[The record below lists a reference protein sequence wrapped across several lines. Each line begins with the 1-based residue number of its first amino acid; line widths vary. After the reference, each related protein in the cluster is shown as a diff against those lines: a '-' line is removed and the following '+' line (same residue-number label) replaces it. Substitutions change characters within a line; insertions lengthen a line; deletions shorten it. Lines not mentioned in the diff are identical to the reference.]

1 MEIARKSKQHQKAL
15 YFQSKKDILLK
26 RSIRLQDDIEEK
38 CKKEKLL
45 VSEKEKLL
53 KQINECGRFWGISE
67 VEEKVENFKTGKE
80 KRMAL
85 KIQLNF
91 HQKVVGVK
99 CYRLLFVITSG
110 GKVKEICK
118 LIKNLKEVISWSK
131 DTNSNS
137 NEKFFN
143 TYLCDTYSIEKGK
156 KMLKERA
163 AQTNQKDKEKA
174 LGKENIPLG
183 KKQRKRTIEPAKKG
197 NLKKAKESPE
207 AVVTSTDDLVGKVVD
222 HFCYLDNDA
231 EEEAWNRGIVIEKT
245 GSSKYLLCYHPY
257 QDKLHTWDLNQD
269 FKSSCIRL
277 VSLRPRDLVRASVQ
291 HLGKLQMINL
301 GKEYAKMRR

>member
-1 MEIARKSKQHQKAL
+1 
-15 YFQSKKDILLK
+15 
-26 RSIRLQDDIEEK
+26 
-38 CKKEKLL
+38 
-45 VSEKEKLL
+45 
-53 KQINECGRFWGISE
+53 
-67 VEEKVENFKTGKE
+67 
-80 KRMAL
+80 MAL

-222 HFCYLDNDA
+222 HFCYLDDDA
-231 EEEAWNRGIVIEKT
+231 EEEEWNRGVVME
-245 GSSKYLLCYHPY
+245 
-257 QDKLHTWDLNQD
+257 N
-269 FKSSCIRL
+269 
-277 VSLRPRDLVRASVQ
+277 
-291 HLGKLQMINL
+291 
-301 GKEYAKMRR
+301 

>member
-1 MEIARKSKQHQKAL
+1 M
-15 YFQSKKDILLK
+15 
-26 RSIRLQDDIEEK
+26 
-38 CKKEKLL
+38 
-45 VSEKEKLL
+45 
-53 KQINECGRFWGISE
+53 
-67 VEEKVENFKTGKE
+67 
-80 KRMAL
+80 
-85 KIQLNF
+85 
-91 HQKVVGVK
+91 VGVK
-99 CYRLLFVITSG
+99 FYRSLFVITSG

-137 NEKFFN
+137 NEKFFK

-183 KKQRKRTIEPAKKG
+183 KKQRKRTIEPTKKG

-222 HFCYLDNDA
+222 HFCYLDDDA
-231 EEEAWNRGIVIEKT
+231 EEEEWNRGVVIEKT
-245 GSSKYLLCYHPY
+245 GSSKYLLCYHSC
-257 QDKLHTWDLNQD
+257 QDKLYTRDLNQD
-269 FKSSCIRL
+269 FKSNRIRL
-277 VSLRPRDLVRASVQ
+277 VSLRPRDLVGASVR
-291 HLGKLQMINL
+291 HLLADDQSGEEIWWNAEIVDLDLTCKNQKDPIFFVLYHMDDMEYQVDEMGNTEHEYYEVTLMEDYHYNWLHIRCVDLTNKDINFDFQT
-301 GKEYAKMRR
+301 